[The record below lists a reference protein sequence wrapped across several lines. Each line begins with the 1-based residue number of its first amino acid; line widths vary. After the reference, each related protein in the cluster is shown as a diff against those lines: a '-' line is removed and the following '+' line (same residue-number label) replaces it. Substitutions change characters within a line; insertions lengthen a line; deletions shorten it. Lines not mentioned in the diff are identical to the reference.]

1 MALLLN
7 KYILIIKKQ
16 LLNNKFKVRVPVMK
30 ATIEQ
35 EFKGSINGYQ
45 IKDKNV
51 FYTAEFIIQNL
62 ESAKNIE
69 INGSE
74 FTRDLI
80 ETIERINQKADQPE
94 FDNIEKD
101 TYYSITSEQTL
112 KDFRLRCEG
121 YEYYAEDFNKNL
133 ILGKYDGVFTAK
145 KEQALADEK
154 AMPKEIKEVTK
165 DWDKTGKSA
174 IERYLKEHFKEH
186 VNTPEKTKELV
197 KLIED
202 NNQKNMVELL
212 STGYKV
218 KEMKDASIYMKKG
231 LTAQSAIKIATN
243 PKYSKIKDQ
252 LDSLPADVKKS
263 VNLEQTVK
271 KSMSKIGNDKSIKK

>member
-1 MALLLN
+1 
-7 KYILIIKKQ
+7 
-16 LLNNKFKVRVPVMK
+16 MK

-69 INGSE
+69 INDPE

-80 ETIERINQKADQPE
+80 ETIERINEKADQLE
-94 FDNIEKD
+94 FDNIELETFD
-101 TYYSITSEQTL
+101 TITTEQTL

-121 YEYYAEDFNKNL
+121 YEYYTENFNKNL
-133 ILGKYDGVFTAK
+133 IVGKYETLFTAK
-145 KEQALADEK
+145 KSQTLLEVKTMQHKIREA
-154 AMPKEIKEVTK
+154 IKN
-165 DWDKTGKSA
+165 WDKTGKSA

-186 VNTPEKTKELV
+186 VNTPEKAKELV

-252 LDSLPADVKKS
+252 LDALPADVKKA
-263 VNLEQTVK
+263 
-271 KSMSKIGNDKSIKK
+271 